1 MKWKYV
7 KKLEDISELKNFE
20 FENSCKL
27 PVDLEKCVVCNNGG
41 RPEKKVFDT
50 DKSEGRMIKRL
61 LSFNY
66 GEVENIW
73 DAFNVMQKEASGL
86 VPFAVDP
93 GGNYICFQKND
104 HKIYLWL
111 HETNTTEYVA
121 ESFKDF
127 LNKLK

>member
-7 KKLEDISELKNFE
+7 KKLEDINELKNFE

-27 PVDLEKCVVCNNGG
+27 PADLEKCVVYNNGG

-50 DKSEGRMIKRL
+50 DTSEGRMFKRL

-66 GEVENIW
+66 GEAENIW
-73 DAFNVMQKEASGL
+73 DAYNVMQKEDADL
-86 VPFAVDP
+86 IPFAIDP
-93 GGNYICFQKND
+93 GGNYICFKRTN

-111 HETNTTEYVA
+111 HETNTAEYVA

-127 LNKLK
+127 LDKLK

>member
-1 MKWKYV
+1 
-7 KKLEDISELKNFE
+7 
-20 FENSCKL
+20 
-27 PVDLEKCVVCNNGG
+27 
-41 RPEKKVFDT
+41 
-50 DKSEGRMIKRL
+50 MIKRL